1 MPISSRMG
9 KQMLARSSNA
19 ILLYATGTLWPVSID
34 LDSLLAEAGELQ
46 TKEMPGLQSESKA
59 THGAK

>member
-1 MPISSRMG
+1 
-9 KQMLARSSNA
+9 MLYYYT
-19 ILLYATGTLWPVSID
+19 LLELLWSVSID

-46 TKEMPGLQSESKA
+46 TKEMPDLQSESKA